1 MATAFDGLGM
11 QFLGKERQHMA
22 SGPFGDLAKMIAP
35 GALAYGLYKSGAVD
49 SLNSAFNPK
58 EALMGYMKGQGVAPD
73 QKTDIGVAPVQSGPM
88 SVPSLTMINDAR
100 EALDAM
106 PEQSGN
112 QGVVPFQF
120 QPPARTIDNDLNDV
134 IPLQSVSADPF
145 KRDVSQDMAALQ
157 TTQVQAPPPSNVG
170 QGQMGKDAKNDG
182 GVDMASIVKLLMAF
196 V

>member
-11 QFLGKERQHMA
+11 QFMGKERQHMA

-58 EALMGYMKGQGVAPD
+58 EALMGYMKGQGVAPPQMSGAIND
-73 QKTDIGVAPVQSGPM
+73 MLAKANRDNNLNPAMVNMQSNVGVSPTEQQPM
-88 SVPSLTMINDAR
+88 VPS
-100 EALDAM
+100 
-106 PEQSGN
+106 
-112 QGVVPFQF
+112 
-120 QPPARTIDNDLNDV
+120 RTIDNDVDDV
-134 IPLQSVSADPF
+134 IPLRSVSADPF

-157 TTQVQAPPPSNVG
+157 TTQAPAPPPSNVG

-196 V
+196 A

>member
-11 QFLGKERQHMA
+11 QFMGKERQHMA
-22 SGPFGDLAKMIAP
+22 SGPFGELAKMIAP

-58 EALMGYMKGQGVAPD
+58 EALMGYMKGDGQGVAPPQMSGTTND
-73 QKTDIGVAPVQSGPM
+73 MLAKANRDNNLTPSMVNTQNNVGVPPTQQEPM
-88 SVPSLTMINDAR
+88 VPS
-100 EALDAM
+100 
-106 PEQSGN
+106 
-112 QGVVPFQF
+112 
-120 QPPARTIDNDLNDV
+120 RTIDNDVDEV
-134 IPLQSVSADPF
+134 IPMQSVSADPF

-157 TTQVQAPPPSNVG
+157 TTQAPAPPPSNVG

-196 V
+196 A

>member
-58 EALMGYMKGQGVAPD
+58 EALMGYMKGQGVAPPQMSGTTND
-73 QKTDIGVAPVQSGPM
+73 MLAKANRDNNLTPAMVNMQSNVGVSPTEQQPM
-88 SVPSLTMINDAR
+88 VPT
-100 EALDAM
+100 
-106 PEQSGN
+106 
-112 QGVVPFQF
+112 
-120 QPPARTIDNDLNDV
+120 RTIDNDVDDV
-134 IPLQSVSADPF
+134 IPLQSLSADPF

-157 TTQVQAPPPSNVG
+157 TTQAQAPPPSNVG

-182 GVDMASIVKLLMAF
+182 GMDMASIVKLLMAF
-196 V
+196 A

>member
-73 QKTDIGVAPVQSGPM
+73 QKTDIGVAPVKSGPM
-88 SVPSLTMINDAR
+88 SVPSLTMIHDAR
-100 EALDAM
+100 VALDAM

-112 QGVVPFQF
+112 QGVVPFQS
-120 QPPARTIDNDLNDV
+120 QPPARTINDDVNEV
-134 IPLQSVSADPF
+134 IPMTVSADTF

-157 TTQVQAPPPSNVG
+157 TTQAPAPPPSNVG
-170 QGQMGKDAKNDG
+170 QGQMGKDAKQDG
-182 GVDMASIVKLLMAF
+182 GMDMASIVKLLMAF
-196 V
+196 A

>member
-11 QFLGKERQHMA
+11 QFMGKERQHMA

-112 QGVVPFQF
+112 QGVVPFQS
-120 QPPARTIDNDLNDV
+120 QPSTNIDVDKHVDEV
-134 IPLQSVSADPF
+134 IPMKISGDPF

-157 TTQVQAPPPSNVG
+157 IAQAPAPPPSNVG

-196 V
+196 A